1 MKVCIVAV
9 PLAARSGVY
18 MSAMQLV
25 ESAREMGL
33 DWSAVVGIREDSNLA
48 PSDQLA
54 KEWFCEA
61 TVSGSNP
68 IARYWNALRLIETSE
83 SVRSADVV
91 LSFIPYTD
99 MVLSRLGLNGRKKW
113 VPYVRGLPW
122 PAIDETSRLRRTFWK
137 SLESLSLRSA
147 PEVWATTEV
156 LAEQIS
162 AVVDAKIIPAGIKLP
177 TETVNREED
186 ADLVVW
192 AGRMS
197 VDKNPEFF
205 LEVMSGLDAQ
215 GAMYGTGVKE
225 AELRAT
231 APANVEVVGW
241 KQTDSLWDNA
251 ALFVGTSTREAF
263 GRSAVEAAASGLPIV
278 VAEGYGAAPLLYT
291 DPELRSR
298 FVLPLDA
305 TPRWKA
311 AITDLTSDPG
321 LRREVAEHVRSNS
334 MMLSIARSA
343 RAVDDRLSVLF
354 PANGS

>member
-1 MKVCIVAV
+1 
-9 PLAARSGVY
+9 

-33 DWSAVVGIREDSNLA
+33 DWSAVVGIRKDSNLG

-54 KEWFCEA
+54 NEWFCEA

-68 IARYWNALRLIETSE
+68 MARYWNALRLIETSE

-99 MVLSRLGLNGRKKW
+99 MVLSRLGLNGRRKW
-113 VPYVRGLPW
+113 IPYVRGLPW
-122 PAIDETSRLRRTFWK
+122 PATDETSALRRTFWK

-156 LAEQIS
+156 LAEQLS
-162 AVVDAKIIPAGIKLP
+162 SVVDAKIIPAGIKLP
-177 TETVNREED
+177 TQMTYRGEQ

-197 VDKNPEFF
+197 IDKNPEFF
-205 LEVMSGLDAQ
+205 LDVMNGLDAP

-225 AELRAT
+225 AELRAN

-241 KQTDSLWDNA
+241 KQSDSLWHDA

-263 GRSAVEAAASGLPIV
+263 GRSAVEAAASGLPVV
-278 VAEGYGAAPLLYT
+278 VAKGYGAAPLLYT
-291 DPELRSR
+291 DLELRSR
-298 FVLPLDA
+298 FVLPLGS
-305 TPRWKA
+305 TSPWKA
-311 AITDLTSDPG
+311 AITDLTSDSG
-321 LRREVAEHVRSNS
+321 LRREVAEHVRSNA
-334 MMLSIARSA
+334 MLLSIARSA
-343 RAVDDRLSVLF
+343 AAVDERLSLLF
-354 PANGS
+354 PLNGS